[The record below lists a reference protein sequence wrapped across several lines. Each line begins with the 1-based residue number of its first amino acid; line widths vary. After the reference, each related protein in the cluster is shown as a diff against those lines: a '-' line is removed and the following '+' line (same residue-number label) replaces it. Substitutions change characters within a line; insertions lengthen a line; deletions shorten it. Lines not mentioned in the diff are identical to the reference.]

1 MKTNCYIYG
10 FTVPNFFG
18 KTVVFENAVDIR
30 NINDTTTASDI
41 FMAIRRSAYEFLG
54 QSKKHDHDI
63 TLHDLT
69 FTYVALVHSINQ

>member
-1 MKTNCYIYG
+1 MKTNSYIYG

-18 KTVVFENAVDIR
+18 KTVVFENAVDVR
-30 NINDTTTASDI
+30 NIDNTTTAAHI

-69 FTYVALVHSINQ
+69 FTYIALVHSINQ